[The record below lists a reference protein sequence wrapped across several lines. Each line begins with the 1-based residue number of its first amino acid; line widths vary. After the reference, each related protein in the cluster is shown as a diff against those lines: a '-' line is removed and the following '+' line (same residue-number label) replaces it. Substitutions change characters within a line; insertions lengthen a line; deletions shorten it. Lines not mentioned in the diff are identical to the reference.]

1 MSILYTSCSALIKS
15 SIWLPL
21 LIGGG
26 FLAFQIYLFFALYD
40 PKSKDNNK
48 TPNVT
53 FNEYEIERQLKRQTD
68 LMERDRWDRISGSN
82 GYDKEDK

>member
-1 MSILYTSCSALIKS
+1 MNILYMSYSALIKS

-26 FLAFQIYLFFALYD
+26 FLVFQIYLFFALYD
-40 PKSKDNNK
+40 PKSKDNK

-53 FNEYEIERQLKRQTD
+53 FNEYEIERQLKRQTN
-68 LMERDRWDRISGSN
+68 LMERDRSDRISGSN
-82 GYDKEDK
+82 GYDKGKK